1 MKVNVASAI
10 KKFEKGEALS
20 DKELKTIIPIYVK
33 AVNALETLN
42 QRKHDLITNDI
53 RDRVYRLQSYEVAR
67 KRRA

>member
-1 MKVNVASAI
+1 MKIKDAI
-10 KKFEKGEALS
+10 E
-20 DKELKTIIPIYVK
+20 
-33 AVNALETLN
+33 LETLN